1 MSAYYGDNVL
11 NMYLQNLRGQLS
23 SPFHMCENSDLESL
37 INLSKD
43 MHLVL
48 DKADI
53 WNKSN

>member
-1 MSAYYGDNVL
+1 
-11 NMYLQNLRGQLS
+11 
-23 SPFHMCENSDLESL
+23 MCENSDLESS
-37 INLSKD
+37 ISLSKD